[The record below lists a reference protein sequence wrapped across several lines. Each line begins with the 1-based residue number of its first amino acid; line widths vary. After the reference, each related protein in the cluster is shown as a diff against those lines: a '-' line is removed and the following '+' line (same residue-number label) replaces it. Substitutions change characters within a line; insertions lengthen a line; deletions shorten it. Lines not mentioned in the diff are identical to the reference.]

1 MKKWTLPRF
10 FESHT
15 FGICLSLR
23 FPLGIIEQL
32 DQYDSYTFNIY
43 EQYALQEIQSNL
55 KQRTLINSLNTEF
68 SAVMIIS
75 YSTKYLLSQ
84 APRGSYHSASLSF
97 LTTQKQQSF
106 DMQRPKWRIWK
117 WYTQHME
124 SLFSIRQLFPLTLV
138 VVVRLYE
145 PTKNKLENIIVP
157 NARCKMVNTEANHE
171 NTTNHLVFFSFHAT
185 FSSWWLAQGEN
196 SLTSQCSTLRYRDGD
211 LVRKVRI
218 PRPWVIK
225 AKPIHSS
232 TSISLL
238 SQLMMDIV
246 FRFITRLICTKFAT
260 LANVTKNSTNT
271 HVRFSVVDVE
281 RLGKYISS
289 LPSRAL
295 KSVINLSKLKARMEL
310 TAGDPRTIRNVRTG
324 RREDNNASSGVLEP
338 IVAKIV
344 GVRPRRTPA
353 LPKFALVY
361 LEPQLISIV
370 LLGSECFG
378 N

>member
-1 MKKWTLPRF
+1 
-10 FESHT
+10 
-15 FGICLSLR
+15 
-23 FPLGIIEQL
+23 
-32 DQYDSYTFNIY
+32 
-43 EQYALQEIQSNL
+43 
-55 KQRTLINSLNTEF
+55 
-68 SAVMIIS
+68 
-75 YSTKYLLSQ
+75 
-84 APRGSYHSASLSF
+84 
-97 LTTQKQQSF
+97 
-106 DMQRPKWRIWK
+106 
-117 WYTQHME
+117 
-124 SLFSIRQLFPLTLV
+124 
-138 VVVRLYE
+138 
-145 PTKNKLENIIVP
+145 
-157 NARCKMVNTEANHE
+157 
-171 NTTNHLVFFSFHAT
+171 
-185 FSSWWLAQGEN
+185 
-196 SLTSQCSTLRYRDGD
+196 
-211 LVRKVRI
+211 
-218 PRPWVIK
+218 
-225 AKPIHSS
+225 
-232 TSISLL
+232 
-238 SQLMMDIV
+238 MMDIV

-260 LANVTKNSTNT
+260 LANATKNSTNT

-370 LLGSECFG
+370 LLGSECFR